1 MDMTDHLWADGCGK
15 SAKAIAA
22 WVLMRHGYELPDYP
36 QERSAQFAHAPK
48 LPRSA
53 GPGIDGMQYREWVDY
68 YRGLFGG
75 SGG

>member
-1 MDMTDHLWADGCGK
+1 
-15 SAKAIAA
+15 
-22 WVLMRHGYELPDYP
+22 MRHGYELPDYP

-75 SGG
+75 SDG